1 MPYFEEHV
9 SSARSRHWSWL
20 MQRSWSWIWSNLH
33 ESGTINASA
42 SYSFTEK
49 IRKLFYIMT
58 ENWYANFGLQL
69 GSLTT
74 NSSVLYHKIEK
85 YQQMSIRQYWK
96 IFTFFSLIDSMIA
109 IRFLEAYVIWKYFV
123 RVYADRDCAIM
134 YYWPIS
140 AQCCISYRNQV
151 AGFYIK

>member
-1 MPYFEEHV
+1 MAHAKV
-9 SSARSRHWSWL
+9 LIMDMIKLAR
-20 MQRSWSWIWSNLH
+20 IWNHQCISLIFFYWKNKEIILH
-33 ESGTINASA
+33 ND
-42 SYSFTEK
+42 
-49 IRKLFYIMT
+49 T